1 LCAIAL
7 AAALWPACAAATPL
21 SLDQALDLAVQR
33 SEAAR
38 AARAGVASASQ
49 AARAAGQLPD
59 PMLRAGVENLPVT
72 GPDRFS
78 TTRDSQTMKRIGI
91 SQEWLSSDKRGARQ
105 AAAEAAVHR
114 EAVQAQTA
122 AADARVQTALAYLD
136 AYFAGEVLKLTTLTE
151 RHLREALQ
159 TSRARLAAPAGSST
173 EVLALAASRGMAED
187 ESAEV
192 RQQQSAAAVAL
203 QRWIGVR
210 ADDLLAVPALPVPS
224 EQDYVAASSA
234 VLALQRDIEVARRSA
249 AAMATERQANWTW
262 ELSYGQRTGYS
273 DMVSFSVSVPL
284 QVAPAE
290 RQDRETAA
298 KLALV
303 EKAEADLAEATRTAL
318 AEYRAL
324 SSDAQHLQ
332 ARVER
337 YRSGVVGPA
346 QQRSAAAMAAYQ
358 SNQGSLPNVF
368 EARQAEVEVQR
379 KLLTLQRDLAKT
391 QAQLAYR
398 PLNLGAAQ

>member
-1 LCAIAL
+1 
-7 AAALWPACAAATPL
+7 
-21 SLDQALDLAVQR
+21 
-33 SEAAR
+33 
-38 AARAGVASASQ
+38 
-49 AARAAGQLPD
+49 
-59 PMLRAGVENLPVT
+59 
-72 GPDRFS
+72 
-78 TTRDSQTMKRIGI
+78 
-91 SQEWLSSDKRGARQ
+91 
-105 AAAEAAVHR
+105 
-114 EAVQAQTA
+114 
-122 AADARVQTALAYLD
+122 
-136 AYFAGEVLKLTTLTE
+136 
-151 RHLREALQ
+151 
-159 TSRARLAAPAGSST
+159 
-173 EVLALAASRGMAED
+173 VLALAASRGMAED
-187 ESAEV
+187 ETAEV

-210 ADDLLAVPALPVPS
+210 ADDLLAVPALAVPS

-249 AAMATERQANWTW
+249 DAMATERQPNWTW

-284 QVAPAE
+284 QVAAAE

-358 SNQGSLPNVF
+358 SNQGSLPSVF

-398 PLNLGAAQ
+398 PLTLGAAQ